1 MYLAKTILRVWMQF
15 EIQTWKFACVVFWWI
30 NLVLLQGWND
40 VGFHGSDQVPTPN
53 IDALAYSGVVLNNYY
68 VMPVCTP
75 SRSAL
80 MTGRHPVHTGTYL
93 RTYFLICTHWPGKA
107 MTVAVYRTGIQNK
120 ATNIKYLRES
130 HLEGKGD
137 TRNCVKILQVVAVLR
152 CYAV

>member
-1 MYLAKTILRVWMQF
+1 
-15 EIQTWKFACVVFWWI
+15 
-30 NLVLLQGWND
+30 
-40 VGFHGSDQVPTPN
+40 
-53 IDALAYSGVVLNNYY
+53 
-68 VMPVCTP
+68 
-75 SRSAL
+75 
-80 MTGRHPVHTGTYL
+80 
-93 RTYFLICTHWPGKA
+93 